1 MKAKENFRKGA
12 LDMLILKLLSKH
24 DCYGYQLTQIIK
36 EQSNGLINIPSGSL
50 YPSLYRLLEG
60 NYISEYPVMVGKR
73 QQRIYYHLESEGR
86 QYLEEQMSDYY
97 EIAEA
102 IEKILQYDGGAK
114 E

>member
-1 MKAKENFRKGA
+1 MKSKDNFRKGA

-60 NYISEYPVMVGKR
+60 NYISEYPIMIGKR
-73 QQRIYYHLESEGR
+73 QQRIYYHLEEEGR
-86 QYLEEQMSDYY
+86 KYLQEQIEDYY
-97 EIAEA
+97 KTAKA
-102 IEKILQYDGGAK
+102 IENVLGYEGEEI
-114 E
+114 